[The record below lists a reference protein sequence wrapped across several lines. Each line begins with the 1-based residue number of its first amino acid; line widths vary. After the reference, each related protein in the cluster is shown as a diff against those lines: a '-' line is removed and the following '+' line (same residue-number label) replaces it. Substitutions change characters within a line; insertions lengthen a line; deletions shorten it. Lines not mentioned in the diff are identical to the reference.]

1 MFKYEYVP
9 VDQLR
14 SNVELVIGRAEFV
27 VTGWTDKDKDGVK
40 MTTRNGDPRINL
52 ILTIADAAG
61 QQGKYFDILTPK
73 MNWKLKQLLDAVGM
87 PELYDSSGT
96 IDLNK
101 LIMKGGKCQL
111 NPSRNPEYAKHEL
124 VYLTTEQ
131 AQTPYAAPIA
141 APLMPQNSYT
151 GSTTSAAQMAEYDS
165 TIPF

>member
-14 SNVELVIGRAEFV
+14 SNVELVLGRAEFV
-27 VTGWTDKDKDGVK
+27 ITGWTDKDKDGVK

-52 ILTIADAAG
+52 ILTVADSAG

-73 MNWKLKQLLDAVGM
+73 MNWKLKQMLDSIGM
-87 PELYDSSGT
+87 PELYQSSGT
-96 IDLNK
+96 IDLDK
-101 LIMKGGKCQL
+101 IVMKGGKCQL

-124 VYLTTEQ
+124 VYLTAEQ
-131 AQTPYAAPIA
+131 AATPYTAGPATPA
-141 APLMPQNSYT
+141 F
-151 GSTTSAAQMAEYDS
+151 GSTTAKSATAAQMEEYDN

>member
-9 VDQLR
+9 ADQLR

-27 VTGWTDKDKDGVK
+27 FTGWTDKDKDGVK
-40 MTTRNGDPRINL
+40 MTTRNGDMRVNL
-52 ILTIADAAG
+52 ILTICDAAG

-73 MNWKLKQLLDAVGM
+73 MNWKLKQLLDSVGM
-87 PELYDSSGT
+87 PELYDSSGC

-111 NPSRNPEYAKHEL
+111 NPSKNPEYAKHEL
-124 VYLTTEQ
+124 VYLTAEQ
-131 AQTPYAAPIA
+131 AQTPYVAPVT
-141 APLMPQNSYT
+141 APLMPQTSYT
-151 GSTTSAAQMAEYDS
+151 ASAAQMSEYDS